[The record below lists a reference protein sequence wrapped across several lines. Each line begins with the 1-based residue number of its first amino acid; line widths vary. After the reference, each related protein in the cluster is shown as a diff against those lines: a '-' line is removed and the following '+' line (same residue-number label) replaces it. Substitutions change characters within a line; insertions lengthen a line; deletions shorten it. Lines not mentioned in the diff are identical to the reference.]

1 MDIDGQNALIGLA
14 DFATWS
20 VFVVTAI
27 VLSRVDLREHRLP
40 NTIVATAYFGGLL
53 GFTIVAFSR
62 DDFTLLTN
70 AALGSVIAVIGYL
83 MIYFLGGMG
92 MGDVKYAGVI
102 GLYLGSL
109 GWTYL
114 YLGSLISFTGA
125 ALWAL
130 PLVVTKRV
138 NHSVPFG
145 PFMALG
151 VLACGCIAMG
161 VTAGA

>member
-1 MDIDGQNALIGLA
+1 MDIDAQNILTDLVN
-14 DFATWS
+14 FATWS
-20 VFVVTAI
+20 LFVATAI
-27 VLSRVDLREHRLP
+27 MLSREDFRERRLP
-40 NTIVATAYFGGLL
+40 NTLVATAYFGGLL

-62 DDFTLLTN
+62 GDFTLLTN
-70 AALGSVIAVIGYL
+70 AALGSVIAVLGYL
-83 MIYFLGGMG
+83 MIHLLGGMG

-102 GLYLGSL
+102 GLYLGSI

-130 PLVVTKRV
+130 PQMVSKRET
-138 NHSVPFG
+138 HSVLFG

-151 VLACGCIAMG
+151 VLATGCIAIG
-161 VTAGA
+161 VTARA

>member
-1 MDIDGQNALIGLA
+1 MI
-14 DFATWS
+14 
-20 VFVVTAI
+20 
-27 VLSRVDLREHRLP
+27 H
-40 NTIVATAYFGGLL
+40 LL
-53 GFTIVAFSR
+53 C
-62 DDFTLLTN
+62 
-70 AALGSVIAVIGYL
+70 
-83 MIYFLGGMG
+83 GMG

-114 YLGSLISFTGA
+114 YLGALISFVGA

-130 PLVVTKRV
+130 PQMVSKRG

-151 VLACGCIAMG
+151 VLASGCIAIG

>member
-1 MDIDGQNALIGLA
+1 MDIDAQNILT
-14 DFATWS
+14 DRVNFATWS
-20 VFVVTAI
+20 LFVATAI
-27 VLSRVDLREHRLP
+27 MLSREDFRERRLP
-40 NTIVATAYFGGLL
+40 NTLVATAYFGGLL

-62 DDFTLLTN
+62 GDFTLLTN
-70 AALGSVIAVIGYL
+70 AALVSVIAVLGYL
-83 MIYFLGGMG
+83 IIHLFRGMG

-130 PLVVTKRV
+130 PQMVSKRET
-138 NHSVPFG
+138 HSVSFA

-151 VLACGCIAMG
+151 VLASGCIAIG
-161 VTAGA
+161 VTARA